1 MPNITLLDQNTI
13 NKIAAGEVIERP
25 ASVVKELLENAI
37 DARATAV
44 TVEIKEGGTTFIRVT
59 DNGCG
64 IPREEVPLAFLR
76 HSTSKIKSVEDLF
89 TISSLGFRGEALA
102 SIAAVCQVEL
112 ITKTSEALTG
122 SRYQIE
128 GGMERPLEEIGAPEG
143 TTFIAR
149 NLFYNTPARRKFL
162 KTPMTEGSHVA
173 ELVEKIAL
181 SHPEISIRFIQNNQ
195 NKLHTS
201 GNHNLKDIIYTVFG
215 REIAANLLAVEAKKQ
230 DISISGF
237 IGKPVIARG
246 NRNYENY
253 FINGRYIRSSIISK
267 AIEEAY
273 KPFMMQH
280 KYPFTMLHFTIEPE
294 LLDVNVHP
302 TKMELRFRDGEMVY
316 RMVYDA
322 VSGALAHKE
331 LIPEVEL
338 NKDRTDQEAKEARK
352 REPSPE
358 PFELRRLEA
367 MSRQQAACAPG
378 SKRLKP
384 AEPSLMKDPD
394 FLAENWLKKPAA
406 PPETNPLRGPS
417 QEPVPSSREEAAAV
431 TKPAAPEGE
440 TITPEHDNT
449 AGAGKPE
456 QLDLFDG
463 KLLEPKSRQMHK
475 LIGQVF
481 DTYWLVEFNEQLYII
496 DQHAAHEKVLY
507 EKTMATLKNR
517 EYSSQM
523 LDPPIILTLNMN
535 EEVLLKE
542 HMTYF
547 SDMGFEIEPFGG
559 REYAVRGVPANLLSI
574 AKKDLLIEMIDG
586 LSDDVSTHN
595 PDIIYDRV
603 ATMSCKAAVKGG
615 NRLSA
620 AEANELIDQLLNLE
634 NPYACPHGRPTIIS
648 MSKYELEKK
657 FKRIVS

>member
-1 MPNITLLDQNTI
+1 
-13 NKIAAGEVIERP
+13 
-25 ASVVKELLENAI
+25 
-37 DARATAV
+37 
-44 TVEIKEGGTTFIRVT
+44 
-59 DNGCG
+59 
-64 IPREEVPLAFLR
+64 
-76 HSTSKIKSVEDLF
+76 
-89 TISSLGFRGEALA
+89 
-102 SIAAVCQVEL
+102 
-112 ITKTSEALTG
+112 
-122 SRYQIE
+122 
-128 GGMERPLEEIGAPEG
+128 
-143 TTFIAR
+143 
-149 NLFYNTPARRKFL
+149 
-162 KTPMTEGSHVA
+162 
-173 ELVEKIAL
+173 
-181 SHPEISIRFIQNNQ
+181 
-195 NKLHTS
+195 
-201 GNHNLKDIIYTVFG
+201 
-215 REIAANLLAVEAKKQ
+215 
-230 DISISGF
+230 
-237 IGKPVIARG
+237 
-246 NRNYENY
+246 
-253 FINGRYIRSSIISK
+253 
-267 AIEEAY
+267 
-273 KPFMMQH
+273 MMQH

-542 HMTYF
+542 HMKYF

>member
-1 MPNITLLDQNTI
+1 M
-13 NKIAAGEVIERP
+13 
-25 ASVVKELLENAI
+25 
-37 DARATAV
+37 
-44 TVEIKEGGTTFIRVT
+44 
-59 DNGCG
+59 
-64 IPREEVPLAFLR
+64 
-76 HSTSKIKSVEDLF
+76 
-89 TISSLGFRGEALA
+89 
-102 SIAAVCQVEL
+102 
-112 ITKTSEALTG
+112 
-122 SRYQIE
+122 
-128 GGMERPLEEIGAPEG
+128 
-143 TTFIAR
+143 
-149 NLFYNTPARRKFL
+149 
-162 KTPMTEGSHVA
+162 
-173 ELVEKIAL
+173 
-181 SHPEISIRFIQNNQ
+181 
-195 NKLHTS
+195 
-201 GNHNLKDIIYTVFG
+201 
-215 REIAANLLAVEAKKQ
+215 
-230 DISISGF
+230 
-237 IGKPVIARG
+237 IARG

-542 HMTYF
+542 HMKYF